1 MSINKVTLL
10 GNVCGDPKVYSFEDG
25 NRVCNFDLATTEKG
39 YTTKEGHT
47 ILDST
52 EFHHIVLKRPGL
64 IGVAEKYLKKGSKL
78 YCEGKIKSRTL
89 GMEDGDIKT
98 RYEIIV
104 DSIELL

>member
-52 EFHHIVLKRPGL
+52 EFHHIVLKRAGL
-64 IGVAEKYLKKGSKL
+64 VDVAEKYIKKGAKL
-78 YCEGKIKSRTL
+78 YCEGKIKTRTI
-89 GMEDGDIKT
+89 GMEDGYIKKT
-98 RYEIIV
+98 KDIIV
-104 DSIELL
+104 EVIELL

>member
-1 MSINKVTLL
+1 MSINKATIL
-10 GNVCGDPKVYSFEDG
+10 GNVCADPKVYTFENGEKVCSFD
-25 NRVCNFDLATTEKG
+25 VATNEKG
-39 YTTKEGHT
+39 YTTKEGH
-47 ILDST
+47 IIADSV
-52 EFHHIVLKRPGL
+52 EYHHIVLKRPGL

-104 DSIELL
+104 DAIELL

>member
-52 EFHHIVLKRPGL
+52 EFHHIVLKRAGL
-64 IGVAEKYLKKGSKL
+64 VDVAEKYIKKGAKL
-78 YCEGKIKSRTL
+78 YCEGKIKTRTI
-89 GMEDGDIKT
+89 GMEDGYIKKT
-98 RYEIIV
+98 KDIIV
-104 DSIELL
+104 DVIELL